1 MDQEQKQTT
10 EGRRF
15 ISKTLGLIL
24 DDIPVLK
31 KFYLNEI
38 DDLSY
43 ELSCTAKVVT
53 LQPGENLPMHKKGMY
68 LLAEG
73 FLETSRDPDSYEQ

>member
-53 LQPGENLPMHKKGMY
+53 L
-68 LLAEG
+68 
-73 FLETSRDPDSYEQ
+73 